1 MPDNAA
7 QLGDR
12 ELMAEPALLDVY
24 GKDPKFEYRFAHK
37 NEQNVMRKTLVGYEV
52 CTGQSGEKL
61 GATGIAKL
69 QAGSPLMV
77 GDMILMR
84 IPKELYAKRG
94 LMRAERVRQH
104 TGMVEKKFVDE
115 VRKAGGTFVHPI
127 TGRQADPTNEGK
139 E

>member
-7 QLGDR
+7 KLGDR

-24 GKDPKFEYRFAHK
+24 GKDSKFEYRFTHK
-37 NEQNVMRKTLVGYEV
+37 NDQNVMRKQLIGYEV

-61 GATGIAKL
+61 GALGVAAIKT
-69 QAGSPLMV
+69 GSPLMV

-84 IPKELYAKRG
+84 IPKELYAKRSQI
-94 LMRAERVRQH
+94 RAERVRLH
-104 TGMVEKKFVDE
+104 TGMVERKFIDD
-115 VRKAGGTFVHPI
+115 VRKVGGTFVHPI